1 MEAEQPL
8 KIMPRAVSIR
18 LRQYDAIDL
27 SLVPAASPL
36 ALLADRPLGQLRSLS
51 REQEF
56 QRLYEKLE
64 SIQDAIKDLAEQT
77 INNKNAPLPQ
87 QPHKANSCSEPS
99 HDDDDDDSSRFPEG
113 DSSFGRQA
121 VVATQIA
128 ELTTAHSG
136 PSTALLHE
144 MENLKRLLGEN
155 RTFHRT
161 GYLNSSGSHPCPP
174 IPDLLPADFVLW
186 VLRTVNDTTP
196 YLFTF
201 YSLYDRTQVEEICTK
216 VYFPVQPATST
227 EITLCHGILCT
238 LLCEPHTAAHPEL
251 ASDQMSKFRQI
262 CQGIFQ
268 AGLESHE
275 VMAIPT
281 FENALIL
288 SLAMNHAQNEAKL
301 PLQWTLTSVAAR
313 HCLALSYHREDR
325 LAQLPPR
332 KAERARR
339 LFWRVY
345 ISDKIVSSQLGRT
358 SVIQDYDLDT
368 QLCPVSKEASRAPWD
383 QASVAFV
390 EYSRIQGHIYEA
402 LYSVSANNL
411 DSAGRTHIVSKL
423 AERLD
428 KWHDSWTRIDHSQ
441 AHHREIFE
449 NTFGPVE
456 IVYYSVLTLLHRGA
470 TSSKSMVNISP
481 ACLQAAYQ
489 CLNAHL
495 AYSSSL
501 KIPPAYIL
509 PGYAIWLF
517 NITSFIAFA
526 VIFTNCIV
534 NESSSDLEL
543 LGKVLLSLEQIAAHF
558 DYSKWQFSLC
568 NALYR
573 IADAFIRLR
582 REDQGAS
589 DTNLQNPFLHGW
601 SWLDT
606 SLSSMLEMGGQI
618 EGLDSL

>member
-1 MEAEQPL
+1 MESEQPL
-8 KIMPRAVSIR
+8 KIMPRAIRCDRSVPCSSCVSSGLTCR
-18 LRQYDAIDL
+18 STSR
-27 SLVPAASPL
+27 SAAEPISV
-36 ALLADRPLGQLRSLS
+36 ASAN
-51 REQEF
+51 EQEF

-64 SIQDAIKDLAEQT
+64 SIQDAIKDLAERT
-77 INNKNAPLPQ
+77 INDKNAPLPR
-87 QPHKANSCSEPS
+87 QPHKANACREPS
-99 HDDDDDDSSRFPEG
+99 HGDDDDASRFPEG

-136 PSTALLHE
+136 PSTALSYE

-155 RTFHRT
+155 RAFHRT
-161 GYLNSSGSHPCPP
+161 GYINSSGSNPCPP
-174 IPDLLPADFVLW
+174 TPELLPADFVLW

-201 YSLYDRTQVEEICTK
+201 YSLHDRAQVEEICTK

-238 LLCEPHTAAHPEL
+238 LLREPHTAAHPEL
-251 ASDQMSKFRQI
+251 ASDQMSKFRRI

-288 SLAMNHAQNEAKL
+288 SLAMGHAQNEAKL
-301 PLQWTLTSVAAR
+301 PLQWTMTSVAAR
-313 HCLALSYHREDR
+313 HCLALGYHREDR
-325 LAQLPPR
+325 LAQLSPL

-339 LFWRVY
+339 LFWSVY
-345 ISDKIVSSQLGRT
+345 TSDKNVSSQLGRT

-368 QLCPVSKEASRAPWD
+368 RMWPVSKEASRAPWD

-390 EYSRIQGHIYEA
+390 EFSRIQGHIYEA
-402 LYSVSANNL
+402 LYSVSANSL
-411 DSAGRTHIVSKL
+411 DSAGRAHIVSKL
-423 AERLD
+423 AD
-428 KWHDSWTRIDHSQ
+428 
-441 AHHREIFE
+441 
-449 NTFGPVE
+449 
-456 IVYYSVLTLLHRGA
+456 
-470 TSSKSMVNISP
+470 
-481 ACLQAAYQ
+481 
-489 CLNAHL
+489 
-495 AYSSSL
+495 SL

-517 NITSFIAFA
+517 NITSLIAFA

-582 REDQGAS
+582 REEQGAS
-589 DTNLQNPFLHGW
+589 DTHLQNPFLNGW